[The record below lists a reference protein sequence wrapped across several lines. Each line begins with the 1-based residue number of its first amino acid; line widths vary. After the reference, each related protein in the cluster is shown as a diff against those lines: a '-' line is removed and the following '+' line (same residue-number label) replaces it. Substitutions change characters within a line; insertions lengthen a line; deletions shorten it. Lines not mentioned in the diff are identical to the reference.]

1 LNLEDRIWKT
11 RKARINMSER
21 LKHYDFY
28 SQMLIIYY
36 SLLLIIVTIIDIN
49 NKNIDVSIPTL
60 IFSIIIL
67 VMSVFV
73 YAMSFGKRSVEIQKT
88 YTSMQRILSKIKRLS
103 NTNRIEDEY
112 YDLLESSENHR
123 PCDFLKVLYEVKNQ
137 KDNDKLNGKF
147 TWDKSLKYFFCF
159 IKTWF
164 IIIILFLLP
173 LIWCMDFF
181 KICFVSQVG

>member
-1 LNLEDRIWKT
+1 MSLEDRIWKT

-28 SQMLIIYY
+28 SQILIIYY
-36 SLLLIIVTIIDIN
+36 SLLLIIVTIVDIN

-88 YTSMQRILSKIKRLS
+88 YTTMQRILSKIKRLS
-103 NTNRIEDEY
+103 NTSRVEDEY
-112 YDLLESSENHR
+112 YDLLESSENHNT
-123 PCDFLKVLYEVKNQ
+123 CDFLKVLHEVRNQ
-137 KDNDKLNGKF
+137 KDNEKLNGKF
-147 TWDKSLKYFFCF
+147 TLGKYLKYFLCVV
-159 IKTWF
+159 KTWL

-173 LIWCMDFF
+173 LVWCMDFF
-181 KICFVSQVG
+181 KIFFC